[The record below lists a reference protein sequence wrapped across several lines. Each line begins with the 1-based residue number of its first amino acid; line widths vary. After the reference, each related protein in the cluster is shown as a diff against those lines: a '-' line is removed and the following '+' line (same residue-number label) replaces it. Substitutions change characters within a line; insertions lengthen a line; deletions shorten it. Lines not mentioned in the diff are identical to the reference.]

1 MSNANRTKH
10 REKNLVPLPHKVFF
24 CRRANNDGHS
34 QLRKYCSRKN
44 IRSPIKNRKKAS
56 PNNWLK
62 NLLTGLATLIGKLI
76 VLACTIIVAIFL
88 SRNDY
93 QINTVIQLNAAAHS
107 ELLKL
112 TGSKHASPQSWPP
125 RFNSFYLP
133 FIRQGRTHES
143 ILTIFEMDIF
153 QKRAATI

>member
-10 REKNLVPLPHKVFF
+10 REKNLAPLRHKIFF
-24 CRRANNDGHS
+24 CRRTNNDRHS
-34 QLRKYCSRKN
+34 QHGKQCLRKNNRNPIENRKN
-44 IRSPIKNRKKAS
+44 FPT
-56 PNNWLK
+56 PNWLK
-62 NLLTGLATLIGKLI
+62 DFLSGLIRLTI
-76 VLACTIIVAIFL
+76 VITIFL
-88 SRNDY
+88 SGNDY
-93 QINTVIQLNAAAHS
+93 QITTVIQLHAAAHH

-125 RFNSFYLP
+125 RFNSFYLL

-143 ILTIFEMDIF
+143 MLTIFEMDIF